1 MTRIVYKIKGPV
13 GEARELSGTG
23 GTLAVIIDPST
34 TGYVRLG
41 GAVSVIED
49 GCALFELSHIKD
61 GDHTPT
67 LSGEVCAT
75 LEPIRKEGERITL
88 LPTPDVTVRNL
99 LNRLERTEQT
109 LSTLISRVDKLST
122 LYGKQVIF

>member
-1 MTRIVYKIKGPV
+1 MTRIVYKLKGAV
-13 GEARELSGTG
+13 GEARELSGAG
-23 GTLAVIIDPST
+23 ATLAVIIDPAHS
-34 TGYVRLG
+34 GYVRLG
-41 GAVSVIED
+41 GAVSALED
-49 GCALFELSHIKD
+49 GCALFELSRIPD

-75 LEPIRKEGERITL
+75 LEPIRKAGERITL

-99 LNRLERTEQT
+99 LERLERTEEA
-109 LSTLISRVDKLST
+109 LSTLILRVDKLSS